1 MRVLRFIA
9 RDKKSIIALSLI
21 NIITVIFLCS
31 IFSKVYVESIP
42 FGIVDMDNSSL
53 SRTIIQQLKNS
64 PGLNVNYYADSDAKL
79 EQAIKEKRVSGGIVI
94 PKDFNKDAI
103 KMKSP
108 SLALLIDE
116 TNMVVGNNIYAYG
129 SAAIG
134 TVNAGF
140 QLKVFQGKNMLPDI
154 AKKTITS
161 FSYGERILYE
171 PQLSYM
177 RYLMYILVPYLIQGT
192 FLMTFLVPMLIKN
205 RKQLNILNIRS
216 KESLRNMLVIFAR
229 ILMIIAVTIISSF
242 IALCILGKYF
252 NLPLRGN
259 ILEYFALMFIFLI
272 DITAMGFLFAAFI
285 DKMIYFIQFFSMIN
299 LITFLTSGVPFPEYM
314 MPEGLSRI
322 IKSLWP
328 FMNVALQFKCLNLKG
343 IGWDIILPSL
353 KYGLLFALAW
363 FPIGIGLYFS
373 RIALDKYRNKR
384 LINAEDKEP
393 SLASEGA

>member
-1 MRVLRFIA
+1 MRVLRFIT

-31 IFSKVYVESIP
+31 IFSKIYVENIP

-53 SRTIIQQLKNS
+53 SRNIIQQLKNS
-64 PGLNVNYYADSDAKL
+64 PGLNVNYYADSDAEL

-94 PKDFNKDAI
+94 PKNFNKDAI

-177 RYLMYILVPYLIQGT
+177 RYLMYTLVPYLIQGT

-205 RKQLNILNIRS
+205 RRQLNILNIRS

-363 FPIGIGLYFS
+363 FPI
-373 RIALDKYRNKR
+373 
-384 LINAEDKEP
+384 
-393 SLASEGA
+393 

>member
-64 PGLNVNYYADSDAKL
+64 PGLNVNYYADSDTEL

-129 SAAIG
+129 GAAIG

-177 RYLMYILVPYLIQGT
+177 RYLMYTLVPYLIQGT

-259 ILEYFALMFIFLI
+259 VLEYFALMFIFLI

>member
-64 PGLNVNYYADSDAKL
+64 PGLNVNYYADSDAEL
-79 EQAIKEKRVSGGIVI
+79 EQAMKEKRVSGGIII

-177 RYLMYILVPYLIQGT
+177 RYLVYTLVPYLIQGT

-252 NLPLRGN
+252 DLPLRGN
-259 ILEYFALMFIFLI
+259 VLEYFALMFIFLI

-299 LITFLTSGVPFPEYM
+299 LVTFLTSGVPFPEYM

-363 FPIGIGLYFS
+363 FPIGIGLYFA
-373 RIALDKYRNKR
+373 RIALDKYQVK
-384 LINAEDKEP
+384 LDSGGVQSP
-393 SLASEGA
+393 SES

>member
-64 PGLNVNYYADSDAKL
+64 PGLNVNYYADSDAQL
-79 EQAIKEKRVSGGIVI
+79 EQAMKKKRVSGGIVI

-177 RYLMYILVPYLIQGT
+177 RYLVYTLVPYLIQGT

-216 KESLRNMLVIFAR
+216 KESFRNMLVIFAR
-229 ILMIIAVTIISSF
+229 TLMIIAVTIISSF
-242 IALCILGKYF
+242 IALCILGEYF
-252 NLPLRGN
+252 DLPLRGN
-259 ILEYFALMFIFLI
+259 VLEYFALMFIFLI

-314 MPEGLSRI
+314 MPEGLSGI

-363 FPIGIGLYFS
+363 FPIGIGLYFA
-373 RIALDKYRNKR
+373 RIALDKYQVK
-384 LINAEDKEP
+384 LDSGGIQSP
-393 SLASEGA
+393 SES

>member
-31 IFSKVYVESIP
+31 IFSKIYVENIP

-177 RYLMYILVPYLIQGT
+177 RYLIYTLVPYLIQGT

-205 RKQLNILNIRS
+205 RKHLNILNIRS

-363 FPIGIGLYFS
+363 FPIGIGLYFA
-373 RIALDKYRNKR
+373 RIALDKYQVK
-384 LINAEDKEP
+384 LDSGGVQSP
-393 SLASEGA
+393 SES

>member
-21 NIITVIFLCS
+21 NIITIVFICS
-31 IFSKVYVESIP
+31 IFSKIYVENIP

-64 PGLNVNYYADSDAKL
+64 PGLNVSYYADSEVQL

-129 SAAIG
+129 STAIG
-134 TVNAGF
+134 TVNGGF
-140 QLKVFQGKNMLPDI
+140 QLKVFAGKNMLPDI

-161 FSYGERILYE
+161 FSYGERIIYE

-177 RYLMYILVPYLIQGT
+177 RYLIYTLVPYLIQGT

-205 RKQLNILNIRS
+205 RKHLNILNIRS

-229 ILMIIAVTIISSF
+229 ILMVIAVTIISSF
-242 IALCILGKYF
+242 IGLCILGKYF
-252 NLPLRGN
+252 DVPLRGN
-259 ILEYFALMFIFLI
+259 VLEYFAIMFIFLI
-272 DITAMGFLFAAFI
+272 DITAMGFVFSAFI
-285 DKMIYFIQFFSMIN
+285 NNMMYFIQFFSMIN
-299 LITFLTSGVPFPEYM
+299 LLTFLTSGVPFPEYM
-314 MPEGLSRI
+314 MPEGLPRI

-343 IGWDIILPSL
+343 IGWDIIMPSL
-353 KYGLLFALAW
+353 KSGLLFALAW
-363 FPIGIGLYFS
+363 FPIGIGLYFA
-373 RIALDKYRNKR
+373 RIALDKYQNKK
-384 LINAEDKEP
+384 LLDAEVEEGN
-393 SLASEGA
+393 LVSEGA